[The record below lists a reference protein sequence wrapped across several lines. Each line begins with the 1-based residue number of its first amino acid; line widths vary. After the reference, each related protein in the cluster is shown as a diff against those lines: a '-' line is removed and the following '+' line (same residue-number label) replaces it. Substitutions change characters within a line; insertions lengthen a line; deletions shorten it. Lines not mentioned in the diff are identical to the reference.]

1 MARSSRFVAAKQPH
15 LISQSALEGI
25 GFFREKADFVNFLE
39 LLKVSA
45 KVNAVAIH
53 AYVLLPQSIM
63 LIATPSSS
71 ESLSKLMQW
80 VGRRYVPYFNKKYQ
94 RAGPLWQARF
104 RAAVVDATHHLL
116 AVSQYVDE
124 TPRREGLVSAPG
136 DYPWS
141 SFHAHAGLAQDALV
155 SDHLSYWSLGN
166 TPFARESAYRS
177 LMEQALP
184 AQTVTLIESGL
195 RSGWA
200 IGPAAFAAS
209 LQKAA
214 GRRLTPGIRGRPRTR
229 PAEDIV
235 SK

>member
-1 MARSSRFVAAKQPH
+1 MARSSRFVAARQPH
-15 LISQSALEGI
+15 LISQSALKGI

-39 LLKVSA
+39 LLKVSS

-53 AYVLLPQSIM
+53 GYVLMSETVF

-80 VGRRYVPYFNKKYQ
+80 LGRRYVPYYNRKYQ
-94 RAGPLWQARF
+94 RTGPLWQSRF
-104 RAAVVDATHHLL
+104 RAAVIDGADHLL
-116 AVSQYVDE
+116 AVSQYVDDA
-124 TPRREGLVSAPG
+124 PRREGLVSAPG

-141 SFHAHAGLAQDALV
+141 SFHAHTGLAQDALV

-166 TPFARESAYRS
+166 TPFDRESAYRS

-184 AQTVTLIESGL
+184 APTIALIESGL

-200 IGPAAFAAS
+200 IGSAAFAAS

-214 GRRLTPGIRGRPRTR
+214 GRRLAPGTRGRPRSR
-229 PAEDIV
+229 PVDDALD
-235 SK
+235 K